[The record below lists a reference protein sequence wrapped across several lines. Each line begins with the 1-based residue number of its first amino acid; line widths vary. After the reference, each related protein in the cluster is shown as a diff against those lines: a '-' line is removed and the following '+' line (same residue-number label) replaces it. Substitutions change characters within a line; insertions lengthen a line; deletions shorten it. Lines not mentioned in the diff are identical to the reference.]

1 MSELPPQMWFIEAEY
16 IFMYLIFLIKV
27 YERIYFLKEKRP
39 YENNEIYDLLNND
52 KKRLTSFHTQSFG
65 ELWRT

>member
-1 MSELPPQMWFIEAEY
+1 MWFIEAEY

-39 YENNEIYDLLNND
+39 YENNEIYNLFINEDKHEFALNIYIYSSNA
-52 KKRLTSFHTQSFG
+52 
-65 ELWRT
+65 

>member
-27 YERIYFLKEKRP
+27 YERIYFLKKRP
-39 YENNEIYDLLNND
+39 YKNNEIYNLFINEDKHEFALNIYIYSCNV
-52 KKRLTSFHTQSFG
+52 
-65 ELWRT
+65 